1 MIKQYMSA
9 MGVEESLYQNG
20 NFEVKTPIDGSVIG
34 KVTLHQVSDVETQ
47 VSNAKK
53 SIQRMA
59 HCACSKTRRINSSIG

>member
-1 MIKQYMSA
+1 MIKKYMSA

-34 KVTLHQVSDVETQ
+34 KVTLHEVSDVETQ

-53 SIQRMA
+53 PL
-59 HCACSKTRRINSSIG
+59 KNGVLYLLLKEGVNSFIG